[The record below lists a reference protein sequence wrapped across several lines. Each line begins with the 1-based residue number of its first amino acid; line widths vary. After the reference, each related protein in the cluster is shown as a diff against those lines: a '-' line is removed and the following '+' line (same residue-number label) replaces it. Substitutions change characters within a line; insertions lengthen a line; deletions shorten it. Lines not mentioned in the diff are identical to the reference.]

1 MQASNGFTSDMQWRH
16 DGKKGEKKKETK
28 PTSSFALMSLAESR
42 KGIEDGREERGSMQT
57 LG

>member
-1 MQASNGFTSDMQWRH
+1 MGLPATCNGDMPE
-16 DGKKGEKKKETK
+16 KKEKKKKDTK

>member
-1 MQASNGFTSDMQWRH
+1 
-16 DGKKGEKKKETK
+16 
-28 PTSSFALMSLAESR
+28 MSLAESR